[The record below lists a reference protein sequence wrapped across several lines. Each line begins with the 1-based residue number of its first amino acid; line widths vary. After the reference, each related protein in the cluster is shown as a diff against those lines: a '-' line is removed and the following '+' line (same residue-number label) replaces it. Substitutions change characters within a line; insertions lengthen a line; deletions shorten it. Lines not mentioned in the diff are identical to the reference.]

1 MKKNLIAGVLA
12 TVTVVGGIQTTAFA
26 DIKEAENNQIIIEE
40 VKNVQDTLPMIE
52 SESTTGSAVQ
62 IDTNDKNLKNED
74 IDEIQDLNQNKEII
88 MDEQQEIGISE
99 VEVKELKATIDENIT
114 IGEKITVKVIGFN
127 ATGEEIK
134 LDKEKISYQWF
145 ADEEIVGNNDYLN
158 ITDDMANRE
167 ISCRVD
173 YRN

>member
-1 MKKNLIAGVLA
+1 KNL
-12 TVTVVGGIQTTAFA
+12 
-26 DIKEAENNQIIIEE
+26 E
-40 VKNVQDTLPMIE
+40 
-52 SESTTGSAVQ
+52 
-62 IDTNDKNLKNED
+62 NED

-127 ATGEEIK
+127 ATGEEMK
-134 LDKEKISYQWF
+134 LDKEKISYKWF
-145 ADEEIVGNNDYLN
+145 ADKEIVGNNDYLN

>member
-1 MKKNLIAGVLA
+1 MKKKLIAGVLA
-12 TVTVVGGIQTTAFA
+12 TATVVGGVIPTTAFA
-26 DIKEAENNQIIIEE
+26 DVKEADNQIIIEE

-62 IDTNDKNLKNED
+62 IDNNDKNLENED
-74 IDEIQDLNQNKEII
+74 IDEIQDLNQNEEII
-88 MDEQQEIGISE
+88 VDEQQEIGIS
-99 VEVKELKATIDENIT
+99 EVKELKATIDENIT
-114 IGEKITVKVIGFN
+114 IGEKITVKVIGFS

-134 LDKEKISYQWF
+134 LDEEKISYQWF